1 MTDVPTSHSSLSS
14 PTRPSN
20 VTIHPATSRHVPS
33 RPASRA
39 TDPKAEAK
47 ARQRE
52 KTKAKNAMVASLGAL
67 VFTGY
72 LCARGS
78 RRDTEG
84 ARMAHM
90 VAGVALLGASYW
102 HTTLYG
108 PRNGGSGGGSG
119 GRA

>member
-1 MTDVPTSHSSLSS
+1 MTDVPPSHRPLPSS
-14 PTRPSN
+14 TEPSN
-20 VTIHPATSRHVPS
+20 VRVHPASHRQQET

-39 TDPKAEAK
+39 IDPKAEART
-47 ARQRE
+47 RQRE
-52 KTKAKNAMVASLGAL
+52 KTRAKNAMVVSLGAL

-78 RRDTEG
+78 RRDTDS

-108 PRNGGSGGGSG
+108 PRNGGGGS
-119 GRA
+119 RA

>member
-1 MTDVPTSHSSLSS
+1 
-14 PTRPSN
+14 
-20 VTIHPATSRHVPS
+20 
-33 RPASRA
+33 
-39 TDPKAEAK
+39 
-47 ARQRE
+47 
-52 KTKAKNAMVASLGAL
+52 MVVSLGAL

-78 RRDTEG
+78 RRDTDS

-108 PRNGGSGGGSG
+108 PRNGGGGS
-119 GRA
+119 RA

>member
-1 MTDVPTSHSSLSS
+1 MTDTPI
-14 PTRPSN
+14 PPD
-20 VTIHPATSRHVPS
+20 
-33 RPASRA
+33 RPAIVTVLPTTGQRA
-39 TDPKAEAK
+39 SSQQAYPTPHAVDPKAEVK
-47 ARQRE
+47 ARLRE
-52 KTKAKNAMVASLGAL
+52 KRRAKNAMVASLGAL

-78 RRDTEG
+78 RRETET

-108 PRNGGSGGGSG
+108 PRNGGS
-119 GRA
+119 RVR

>member
-1 MTDVPTSHSSLSS
+1 MTDAPPSHPHLSPS
-14 PTRPSN
+14 TRPSN
-20 VTIHPATSRHVPS
+20 VTVHPATNRPGPS
-33 RPASRA
+33 APAPRA
-39 TDPKAEAK
+39 TDPKAVAK

-52 KTKAKNAMVASLGAL
+52 KTRAKNAMVASLGAL

-78 RRDTEG
+78 RRDTES

-108 PRNGGSGGGSG
+108 ARNGGGGG
-119 GRA
+119 RV